1 MSEKYFGYISIA
13 SNILSIIGYFP
24 EIYSTIYD
32 VEVKH
37 STKTWVIWI
46 LSSILGISYGV
57 CIENTY
63 VIMTSC
69 IGTGL
74 NIVVLYLKR
83 CKLRNIEEFSQNQQ
97 NQQN

>member
-32 VEVKH
+32 VDVKH
-37 STKTWVIWI
+37 TTNTWVIWI
-46 LSSILGISYGV
+46 LSSILGISYGA
-57 CIENTY
+57 CIENQF

-74 NIVVLYLKR
+74 NIVVFSLKQWKR
-83 CKLRNIEEFSQNQQ
+83 RNIKEIQEISQNSE
-97 NQQN
+97 N